1 MLTAHLSTTHP
12 PTHPH
17 GRFGPCEPADLKQR
31 MKSAIATLGEEEV
44 HDILRTEGKLEASV

>member
-12 PTHPH
+12 PTHPP